1 MNQIELDAPRSFS
14 GKHSMVLGLMVEE
27 GSVARPELVQ
37 WNQQLLLAY
46 MLRVRTRR
54 LAVDYTQGMS
64 FLAALLLLVV
74 GQQEAAYW
82 LFCHLIER
90 VRCCVL
96 LCAAVRCCCCALPV
110 RCLWRLI
117 GLSAGAAD

>member
-1 MNQIELDAPRSFS
+1 
-14 GKHSMVLGLMVEE
+14 MVLGLMVEE
-27 GSVARPELVQ
+27 GPVARPELVQ